1 MTRLSF
7 IVISCLV
14 GSSKKTLMCVGHYGR
29 KNFTHFGSFGEIL

>member
-14 GSSKKTLMCVGHYGR
+14 GSSKKKFMYVGHCGR
-29 KNFTHFGSFGEIL
+29 KNFTHFDSFGEIL